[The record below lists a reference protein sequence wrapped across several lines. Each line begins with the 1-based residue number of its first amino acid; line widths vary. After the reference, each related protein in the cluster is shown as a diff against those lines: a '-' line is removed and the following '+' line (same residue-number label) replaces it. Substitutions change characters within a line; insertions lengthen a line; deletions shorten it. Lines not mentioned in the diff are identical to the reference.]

1 MCNNV
6 CLHKKNIFSI
16 YFTGLSVSMA
26 SLYSEADL
34 SKHPLPRTGTDV
46 AMTETVVSAEGVA
59 LSLLRQFSERHLPR
73 ASDLQWLVSEQD
85 APQQVQFCRP
95 ILILRSRRNTYICAV
110 VKKGAVSQNFF
121 DCSKAWLI

>member
-1 MCNNV
+1 MCCNIIS
-6 CLHKKNIFSI
+6 HRKKNTFSK

-46 AMTETVVSAEGVA
+46 AITETVVSAEGVA
-59 LSLLRQFSERHLPR
+59 LSLLRQFSEKNLPR

-85 APQQVQFCRP
+85 APQQVQFCM
-95 ILILRSRRNTYICAV
+95 IITRSSK
-110 VKKGAVSQNFF
+110 VKVNKGDYSQNI
-121 DCSKAWLI
+121 W